1 MQRIRLHSSVTLTV
15 CRVSPGAALT
25 DVPTAPGAPS
35 CLSPSVL
42 FPGAWSPGAPP
53 AVISANRFGPGPCSP
68 LSSWGPS
75 RPSPLPLKCALL
87 TAKRSA
93 PRSGGV
99 IRSATTGSQDLAT
112 GEPGDLHR
120 RHKCHLRVRWFANA
134 RWLPVHCPLI
144 ASLLFEECVCVC
156 WGGGC
161 AAGGRGGRH
170 LFPPRC
176 AYRGHHTPAFSR
188 VSGPSPLLFL
198 CPPPRSNKA
207 TQVRRH
213 FRVKDGA
220 CVLQKQGPVSRKM
233 NERILEYVS

>member
-15 CRVSPGAALT
+15 CRVSPGAVLT

-87 TAKRSA
+87 IAKRSA

-99 IRSATTGSQDLAT
+99 IRSATSGSQDLAT

-144 ASLLFEECVCVC
+144 ASLLFEERVCVCVL
-156 WGGGC
+156 GGG
-161 AAGGRGGRH
+161 ALGVAKVGGVSSHHAVLTVVTTHLRSAGF
-170 LFPPRC
+170 LVPRLC
-176 AYRGHHTPAFSR
+176 CSYAPHCGLTRPRRFEGISESR
-188 VSGPSPLLFL
+188 M
-198 CPPPRSNKA
+198 
-207 TQVRRH
+207 
-213 FRVKDGA
+213 
-220 CVLQKQGPVSRKM
+220 GPVCYKSK
-233 NERILEYVS
+233 VQSAGK

>member
-15 CRVSPGAALT
+15 CRVSPGAVLT

-93 PRSGGV
+93 PRSGG
-99 IRSATTGSQDLAT
+99 IIQSATSGSQDLAT

-134 RWLPVHCPLI
+134 RWLSFLLARPV
-144 ASLLFEECVCVC
+144 CVCV
-156 WGGGC
+156 WGGSFLHHRRLLKGIEGLHVCLTLTPSWGC
-161 AAGGRGGRH
+161 
-170 LFPPRC
+170 
-176 AYRGHHTPAFSR
+176 
-188 VSGPSPLLFL
+188 LFL
-198 CPPPRSNKA
+198 PSHCSPA
-207 TQVRRH
+207 E
-213 FRVKDGA
+213 
-220 CVLQKQGPVSRKM
+220 KQIIP
-233 NERILEYVS
+233 